1 MLQPLSSSNRV
12 MMISL
17 TSDELSPVELGVLT
31 RWSIRPRLMGVDGV
45 ANVAVWGQR
54 ERQLQVQVDPA
65 RLSARDVTLEQV
77 VRSTGNALWVSPLSY
92 LNASTPGAGG
102 FIETDNQRLGVRH
115 VQPITTAEDLAE
127 IRIEGSALRLAD
139 VADVV
144 EGHQP
149 LIGEANTSAGGGV
162 LLVVERFPEA
172 DVLAVTDGV
181 EEALAALAP
190 GMDGV
195 EVDTSVYR
203 ASTFIEMSAV
213 NIGIALLLG
222 VVATAAVLMLLGV
235 GWRATV
241 IAIVATAV
249 AVTLGATAVV
259 ITGGTI
265 NTLVLAGLL
274 GAATIALS
282 RTPAQLSAVQRQLNE
297 SRPHDADGRGQT
309 AAEATLTHGVGAG
322 YVVALAF
329 LILLPLIAVQ
339 GLSGALVL
347 PFALAFA
354 GTLVASVAVEF
365 LLTPAMARIAM
376 RPASHHP
383 RRRARR
389 VRRSYERGLARFG
402 TRIELAV
409 GVLAVLLIAVAIAVP
424 LLRRELVPSFAERDL
439 VVTLHGQPA
448 GSTAQSTRAVDEMR
462 ARLLDI
468 EGVRDVVGQVGRAV
482 MSDQVSSV
490 ETSQLWVSLDPDAA
504 YAPTLEAVRDAVAQD
519 PAMSPM
525 VETYLG
531 QRTTVLDGA
540 PENEVVI
547 GVFGPTAELL
557 EAQATTVREAVATVA
572 GVTDAQVEQ
581 VAMAPQ
587 VEIEVDLAAAAGH
600 GLKPGDVRRA
610 ASILVSGIEV
620 GSLFED
626 QKVFDVVVWGVPAL
640 RESVERVGA
649 LLLDTPDGGQVPL
662 SEVAAVR
669 VVEAQSV
676 INREGIS
683 RRLDVTAT
691 IDGDPVAISNA
702 IAERVRSLSFP
713 IEFHA
718 EVDRSAID
726 ARTARDTILGLA
738 IGALAA
744 AFLLLQAAFTSWRL
758 AAIGLVAPLAAASGG
773 IVATL
778 LSGAVM
784 SVGSLLGILAAAALA
799 FALSILVLGDGR
811 RLSAGG
817 DASPRPRRSAWRTRS
832 AALIVL
838 ATVPVAVVLLPFA
851 FLRAAPGLEV
861 IGPMA
866 IAMLGGILA
875 SALACTLVVPTLY
888 RWPGTRPRPRAQVA
902 PAPTAEAEP
911 VSPA

>member
-1 MLQPLSSSNRV
+1 
-12 MMISL
+12 
-17 TSDELSPVELGVLT
+17 
-31 RWSIRPRLMGVDGV
+31 
-45 ANVAVWGQR
+45 
-54 ERQLQVQVDPA
+54 
-65 RLSARDVTLEQV
+65 
-77 VRSTGNALWVSPLSY
+77 
-92 LNASTPGAGG
+92 
-102 FIETDNQRLGVRH
+102 
-115 VQPITTAEDLAE
+115 
-127 IRIEGSALRLAD
+127 
-139 VADVV
+139 
-144 EGHQP
+144 
-149 LIGEANTSAGGGV
+149 
-162 LLVVERFPEA
+162 
-172 DVLAVTDGV
+172 
-181 EEALAALAP
+181 
-190 GMDGV
+190 
-195 EVDTSVYR
+195 
-203 ASTFIEMSAV
+203 
-213 NIGIALLLG
+213 
-222 VVATAAVLMLLGV
+222 
-235 GWRATV
+235 
-241 IAIVATAV
+241 
-249 AVTLGATAVV
+249 
-259 ITGGTI
+259 
-265 NTLVLAGLL
+265 
-274 GAATIALS
+274 
-282 RTPAQLSAVQRQLNE
+282 
-297 SRPHDADGRGQT
+297 
-309 AAEATLTHGVGAG
+309 
-322 YVVALAF
+322 
-329 LILLPLIAVQ
+329 
-339 GLSGALVL
+339 
-347 PFALAFA
+347 
-354 GTLVASVAVEF
+354 
-365 LLTPAMARIAM
+365 
-376 RPASHHP
+376 
-383 RRRARR
+383 
-389 VRRSYERGLARFG
+389 
-402 TRIELAV
+402 
-409 GVLAVLLIAVAIAVP
+409 
-424 LLRRELVPSFAERDL
+424 
-439 VVTLHGQPA
+439 
-448 GSTAQSTRAVDEMR
+448 
-462 ARLLDI
+462 
-468 EGVRDVVGQVGRAV
+468 
-482 MSDQVSSV
+482 
-490 ETSQLWVSLDPDAA
+490 
-504 YAPTLEAVRDAVAQD
+504 
-519 PAMSPM
+519 
-525 VETYLG
+525 
-531 QRTTVLDGA
+531 
-540 PENEVVI
+540 
-547 GVFGPTAELL
+547 
-557 EAQATTVREAVATVA
+557 
-572 GVTDAQVEQ
+572 
-581 VAMAPQ
+581 
-587 VEIEVDLAAAAGH
+587 
-600 GLKPGDVRRA
+600 
-610 ASILVSGIEV
+610 VSGIEV

-832 AALIVL
+832 AALIAL